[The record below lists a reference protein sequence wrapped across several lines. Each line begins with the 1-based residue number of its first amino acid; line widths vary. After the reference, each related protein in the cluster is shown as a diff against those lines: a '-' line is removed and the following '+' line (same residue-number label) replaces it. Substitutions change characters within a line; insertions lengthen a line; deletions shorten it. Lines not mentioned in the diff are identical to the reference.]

1 MAIGKPMT
9 VMQAVDHVAADHM
22 LLPGIQRNFVWR
34 PRQISVLF
42 DSLLRGYPIGTFL
55 LWKTKPMDHP
65 QLRFRR
71 LVTDYHGH
79 STTPKTTHPPRTSAV
94 FAVLDGQQRLT
105 ALNLGLRGT
114 HATSETGSPRS
125 LFLDL
130 DYEAPDAGAEANQYR
145 FEFLLNG
152 ARVDGSWFPVSDACG
167 LALDSRRLSEAI
179 EQAGIE
185 PNADRRRS
193 LRSLVWAVNDH
204 TSIKVE
210 IETTCDLDRV
220 LNIFARTN
228 TGGTKLTY
236 VDLLVSTATTRWRK
250 LDAGSEIVNLRRV
263 INSVT
268 PEGFRFTDDRIVKA
282 GLVLLNAME
291 PKFHVESFMSG
302 DRARRLE
309 DMWPEFRLAME
320 TAARMLWTFGLSG
333 RSLPA
338 ENVIIPLAYY
348 AHHRRLKVGYAT
360 AHSHE
365 KDRRLVRAFVARTLL
380 QRRYYTGV
388 VDPVLVAARRAIRS
402 HGARGFP
409 LGAIEAE
416 LRPIKPIDVTEDFI
430 DELCELRY
438 GDRRTLTLLRM
449 LFPHM
454 VHEGPSSGGLD
465 KDHVFPLS
473 KFNARQL
480 SRAGIPATDWDSL
493 SARADLLPNLQL
505 LRGEDNQGGG
515 KAAKPPK
522 QWLKSLSTSA
532 RRRYGAQD
540 VKYLPDGLEGFE
552 TFWTKRRGE
561 LRWRIER
568 LLAV

>member
-9 VMQAVDHVAADHM
+9 VMEAVDHVAADHL

-34 PRQISVLF
+34 PRQIATLF
-42 DSLLRGYPIGTFL
+42 DSLLRGYPIGTLL

-71 LVTDYHGH
+71 LVTDYHGP
-79 STTPKTTHPPRTSAV
+79 STTPKTTHPPKTAPV

-105 ALNLGLRGT
+105 ALNVGLRGT
-114 HATSETGSPRS
+114 HATSETGVPRS
-125 LFLDL
+125 LFIDL

-145 FEFLLNG
+145 FEFLPNSTR
-152 ARVDGSWFPVSDACG
+152 ADGSWFRASDVCG
-167 LALDSRRLSEAI
+167 LRSDSASLSEAI
-179 EQAGIE
+179 EQAGIQ
-185 PNADRRRS
+185 PNADRRRA
-193 LRSLVWAVNDH
+193 LKTLVRAVNG
-204 TSIKVE
+204 TPAIKVD
-210 IETTCDLDRV
+210 IETTGDLDRV

-228 TGGTKLTY
+228 TGGTQLTY
-236 VDLLVSTATTRWRK
+236 VDLLVSTATARWRK
-250 LDAGSEIVNLRRV
+250 LDAGAEIVNLRRT

-268 PEGFRFTDDRIVKA
+268 PERFRFTDDRIVKA
-282 GLVLLNAME
+282 GLVLLDAKE

-309 DMWPEFRLAME
+309 DMWPEFQKAME
-320 TAARMLWTFGLSG
+320 TAARMLSTFGLSG

-348 AHHRRLKVGYAT
+348 AHHRRLKTTYAT
-360 AHSHE
+360 AHAHE

-380 QRRYYTGV
+380 QRRYWTGV

-402 HGARGFP
+402 QGAMGFP
-409 LGAIEAE
+409 LDVIEAE
-416 LRPIKPIDVTEDFI
+416 LRPIKPIDVSEDFI

-438 GDRRTLTLLRM
+438 GDRRTLTLLRL
-449 LFPHM
+449 LFPQM

-473 KFNARQL
+473 KFNASQL
-480 SRAGIPATDWDSL
+480 SKAGIKATDWEWLRS
-493 SARADLLPNLQL
+493 RADLLPNLQL
-505 LRGEDNQGGG
+505 LRSEDNQGGG
-515 KAAKPPK
+515 KAAKMPK
-522 QWLKSLSTSA
+522 EWLKTLSTSA
-532 RRRYGAQD
+532 KRRYGAQD
-540 VKYLPDGLEGFE
+540 VKYLPDTLVGFDA
-552 TFWTKRRGE
+552 FWTKRRGE
-561 LRWRIER
+561 LRWRIQQ